1 MEVSEEASMQALGKG
16 SAHRANIL
24 VVEDSPTQLQ
34 QLTHLLTE
42 NGYQVSGA
50 VNGAEAL
57 EQIRSS
63 LPDLII
69 SDLLMP
75 IMDGYQMCS
84 ILKDNKE
91 WSNIPVMLLTM
102 LSAAEDVILGL
113 NAGADYYITKPYAN
127 SYLLSRV
134 HSVLKTRACSETL
147 EPGDADG
154 MEVIL
159 ADRSYT
165 VRAGRRQM
173 LNLLLSTYENAVQ
186 RNNELL
192 VIQNELRNAN
202 ARLRE
207 QHARLQGANE
217 QLSTLATTDGLTG
230 LKNHRAF
237 QEKLDMECK
246 LATRYERPLSLLMVD
261 VDHFK
266 QYNDTHGHPAG
277 DEILRVVAETIQQQA
292 RSVDFAARY
301 GGEEF
306 AVILPNTGMDA
317 TRVFAERLR
326 KAIESAPWSQ
336 GQVTVSVG
344 GATLT
349 PEITNS
355 NTLISLA
362 DSALYLSKHRGRNV
376 FTHIEDPENRRIT
389 SAS

>member
-1 MEVSEEASMQALGKG
+1 MEVSEEAPILARGNAAS
-16 SAHRANIL
+16 HRANIL

-34 QLTHLLTE
+34 QLAHLLTE
-42 NGYQVSGA
+42 NGYHVIGA
-50 VNGAEAL
+50 ANGAEAL
-57 EQIRSS
+57 EHIRAAT
-63 LPDLII
+63 PDLII

-75 IMDGYQMCS
+75 VMDGYQMCN
-84 ILKDNKE
+84 ILKNNEKWAD
-91 WSNIPVMLLTM
+91 IPVMLLTM

-113 NAGADYYITKPYAN
+113 NAGADYYITKPFAN
-127 SYLLSRV
+127 NYLLARV
-134 HSVLKTRACSETL
+134 NSVLKTRTHSETL
-147 EPGDADG
+147 EAGDADG
-154 MEVIL
+154 MEVIV

-192 VIQNELRNAN
+192 VIQNELRTAN

-217 QLSTLATTDGLTG
+217 QLSALATTDGLTG

-237 QEKLDMECK
+237 QEKLDLECK
-246 LATRYERPLSLLMVD
+246 LATRYERPLSLLMID

-277 DEILRVVAETIQQQA
+277 DEILRAVAETIQHQA

-306 AVILPNTGMDA
+306 AVILPNTGVDS

-326 KAIESAPWSQ
+326 KAIQAAPWSQ
-336 GQVTVSVG
+336 EKVTISVG

-349 PEITNS
+349 PEIADS

-376 FTHIEDPENRRIT
+376 FTHIEDPENRRVT